1 MAQPDIVQP
10 PEMCERDAIVRALQL
25 TKGNKQQA
33 AKLLQMSRGTLYRRL
48 RDHGLEKLIRRPLE
62 ELQNL
67 L

>member
-1 MAQPDIVQP
+1 
-10 PEMCERDAIVRALQL
+10 VRALQL